1 MNKVEIKDLF
11 SGLQKAMAGELG
23 LNRDVISHSGSK
35 GDALENSWID
45 LLRKYLPSRFSV
57 DKAMVIDYEGNVS
70 DQIDIVIYDNFYTPF
85 VFQQNGFKYIPA
97 EGVYAVFEVKPDL
110 NGNVRQDSYIK
121 YAGKKIASVRNLK
134 RTSVKII
141 NAGCEMR
148 ARSLTLILGG
158 ILANTCTMQQKTLK
172 KRLTELSGNEQ
183 IELGCAVDKF
193 AFVVDYEQ
201 GEGEITTEQDTIDTY
216 YNNRSMREIIY
227 SQPEN
232 SIFMFV
238 MQLSH
243 YIQQSIGTVPAMDYQ
258 KYLSSVNERI
268 DVELYNKKINC
279 EITNEQY

>member
-23 LNRDVISHSGSK
+23 LNREVICHSGSK

-45 LLRKYLPSRFSV
+45 MLRKYLPNRYSI

-85 VFQQNGFKYIPA
+85 VFHQNGFKYIPA

-110 NGNVRQDSYIK
+110 KGKADGMSYIK

-141 NAGCEMR
+141 NAGRENPPR
-148 ARSLTLILGG
+148 AMTLILGG
-158 ILANTCTMQQKTLK
+158 ILANTCTMKQKTLEK
-172 KRLTELSGNEQ
+172 KLAELSGNEQ
-183 IELGCAVDKF
+183 IDLGCAADKF
-193 AFVVDYEQ
+193 AFTVDYSQ
-201 GEGEITTEQDTIDTY
+201 GEGEITKEKDTIDAY
-216 YNNRSMREIIY
+216 YNNRNMREVIY
-227 SQPEN
+227 SQQEN
-232 SIFMFV
+232 SIFTFV

-243 YIQQSIGTVPAMDYQ
+243 YIQQAIGTVPAIDYQ
-258 KYLSSVNERI
+258 KYLSAVGERI
-268 DVELYNKKINC
+268 DVELYKKQEVATQRNS
-279 EITNEQY
+279 